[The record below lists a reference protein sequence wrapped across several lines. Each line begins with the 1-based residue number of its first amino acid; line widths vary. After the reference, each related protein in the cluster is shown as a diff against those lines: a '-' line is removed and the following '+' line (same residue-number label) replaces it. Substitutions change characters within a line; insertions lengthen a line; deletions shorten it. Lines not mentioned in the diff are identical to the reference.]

1 MHTTQTLR
9 AQAGGRPWGQGQR
22 GDKAHGPGG
31 GPAASAAPGGRP
43 PRASLLGAPCPNASR
58 GLFTADGHD
67 RRRRPSL
74 RPRGR
79 GSSFAVAQGSGG
91 RLRPSREAILVAAI
105 VSRSRL
111 QRLLRPSV
119 ATQSEPPAPAPHAG
133 MEGSAAPTPVPSN
146 PDG

>member
-31 GPAASAAPGGRP
+31 APLQSAAPGGAP
-43 PRASLLGAPCPNASR
+43 TPRLPAGRAVP
-58 GLFTADGHD
+58 
-67 RRRRPSL
+67 RRFPRTFHCRRPSP

-79 GSSFAVAQGSGG
+79 GCSFAVAQGSGG
-91 RLRPSREAILVAAI
+91 RLRPSREAILVAAV
-105 VSRSRL
+105 VSRSRA
-111 QRLLRPSV
+111 QRLLLPSV